1 MFFLGLLTA
10 MEQLKTSPPDV
21 EALRYKILPDI
32 NLSMFIY

>member
-21 EALRYKILPDI
+21 EALRWDI
-32 NLSMFIY
+32 TWY